1 MLVSFKDMPS
11 VIHHILKLF
20 ADDSKLIGII
30 RNAKDSEL
38 LQEDIDELTKWSRDW
53 RMSFHPEKCK
63 IMDFAK
69 KIEPPLALTMQT
81 SDPSVRHNLAEC
93 ASEINL
99 GVIVTSN
106 VLFNN
111 HINNSVAKANSILG
125 QLRKTF
131 KNWTIRTF
139 LILYTAYVRPNL
151 EYAAP
156 VWSPHRKQD
165 IKMLEKIQRRATKLI
180 PELKNVRYED
190 RLLKLNLTTLEERR
204 TVGDLIQ
211 LYKILSGFNIV
222 NLRKKLKSVP
232 VVGTRSSPLNLVA
245 PPIPRTPLRNHFF
258 INRVLPEWNKLPYLV
273 QSATNTNQF
282 KNRLDSYQREARRAS
297 AISSAEIFRL
307 GSIVF

>member
-1 MLVSFKDMPS
+1 MSFKDMPS

-81 SDPSVRHNLAEC
+81 SDPSVRHNLAES
-93 ASEINL
+93 ASEKDL

-106 VLFNN
+106 LLFNN

-131 KNWTIRTF
+131 KNWTI
-139 LILYTAYVRPNL
+139 
-151 EYAAP
+151 
-156 VWSPHRKQD
+156 
-165 IKMLEKIQRRATKLI
+165 
-180 PELKNVRYED
+180 
-190 RLLKLNLTTLEERR
+190 
-204 TVGDLIQ
+204 
-211 LYKILSGFNIV
+211 
-222 NLRKKLKSVP
+222 
-232 VVGTRSSPLNLVA
+232 GTYNFSSKV
-245 PPIPRTPLRNHFF
+245 I
-258 INRVLPEWNKLPYLV
+258 W
-273 QSATNTNQF
+273 
-282 KNRLDSYQREARRAS
+282 
-297 AISSAEIFRL
+297 
-307 GSIVF
+307 